1 MDLANV
7 FAAIL
12 CGGSGTRL
20 WPISRR
26 QLPKQLAPIFAGRSL
41 LSQTLARAIGAGGAA
56 PEDIF
61 LLTNADLA
69 PACQREAIAGGARA
83 PRALIEPS
91 AKNTAPAAAAAAL
104 MAQEHGPD
112 SIVLLLPS
120 DHFIGDEAAFSLAIA
135 RARRL
140 AQEGAIVTLGIPPTE
155 PNTGFGYIA
164 RGAPWGEGFRVKTFT
179 EKPDRQTAM
188 GYLAQGGH
196 DWNAGIYVFQA
207 QVFLDELA
215 RFEPAMLQAVTA
227 AYQRASRLDGQIHL
241 AAEAWD
247 ASPALS
253 IDYAVAERTA
263 RAAVVPAL
271 MGWSD
276 IGSWDAVW
284 QHSPKDPHGNA
295 SLGNALLL
303 RAKDNLVRAQADRLV
318 TLIGVE
324 GLIVID
330 TPDALLVTTREN
342 AQHVKLAIEG
352 LRAVRRDDL
361 L

>member
-1 MDLANV
+1 MDLARV

-26 QLPKQLAPIFAGRSL
+26 QSPKQLAAIFAGRSL
-41 LSQTLARAIGAGGAA
+41 LSQTVARAIGAGGAA
-56 PEDIF
+56 PEDVY

-69 PACQREAIAGGARA
+69 PACQREAIAGGAKG
-83 PRALIEPS
+83 PCALIEPS

-104 MAQEHGPD
+104 MALQHGPD
-112 SIVLLLPS
+112 SIILLLPS
-120 DHFIGDEAAFSLAIA
+120 DHFIGDEAAFSLAMA
-135 RARRL
+135 RARHL

-164 RGAPWGEGFRVKTFT
+164 RGAPWGEGFRVSAFT
-179 EKPDRQTAM
+179 EKPDRQTAL

-227 AYQRASRLDGQIHL
+227 AHQGASHQNGQIHL
-241 AAEAWD
+241 AANAWEAC
-247 ASPALS
+247 PAAS
-253 IDYAVAERTA
+253 IDVAIAERTA
-263 RAAVVPAL
+263 RAAMVPAL

-284 QHSPKDPHGNA
+284 QHSPKDEDGNA
-295 SLGNALLL
+295 SLGEALFL
-303 RAKDNLVRAQADRLV
+303 RAKDNLVRAGQDRLM

-324 GLIVID
+324 GLVVID
-330 TPDALLVTTREN
+330 TPDALLITTREN
-342 AQHVKLAIEG
+342 AQNVKLAIERLG
-352 LRAVRRDDL
+352 TLQRQDL

>member
-1 MDLANV
+1 M

-26 QLPKQLAPIFAGRSL
+26 QSPKQLARVFAGRSL
-41 LSQTLARAIGAGGAA
+41 LAQTVARAIGAGGAA
-56 PEDIF
+56 SHDIF
-61 LLTNADLA
+61 LLTHADLA
-69 PACQREAIAGGARA
+69 PACVREALTAGGVA

-104 MAQEHGPD
+104 MALEHGPD

-120 DHFIGDEAAFSLAIA
+120 DHFIGDEAAFALAIA
-135 RARRL
+135 RAQRL

-164 RGAPWGEGFRVKTFT
+164 RGAPWGEGFRVQAFT

-207 QVFLDELA
+207 QVFLEELA
-215 RFEPAMLQAVTA
+215 RFEPAMLHTVTA
-227 AYQRASRLDGQIHL
+227 ALGQASRRDGQIHL
-241 AAEAWD
+241 APEAW
-247 ASPALS
+247 AACPALS
-253 IDYAVAERTA
+253 IDYAVAERTS
-263 RAAVVPAL
+263 RAAMVPAL

-284 QHSPKDPHGNA
+284 HHAPKDHHGNA
-295 SLGNALLL
+295 SLGDALLL
-303 RAKDNLVRAQADRLV
+303 RAKDNLVRAEANRLV

-324 GLIVID
+324 GLVVID
-330 TPDALLVTTREN
+330 TPDALLITTREN

-352 LRAVRRDDL
+352 LGAMGRDDL